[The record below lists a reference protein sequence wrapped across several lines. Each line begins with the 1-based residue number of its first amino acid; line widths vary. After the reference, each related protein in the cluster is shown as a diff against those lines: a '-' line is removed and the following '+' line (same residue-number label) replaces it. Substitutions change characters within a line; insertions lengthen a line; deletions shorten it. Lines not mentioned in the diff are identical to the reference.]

1 MPDYKDRPRVIR
13 AIKTCLSDTYEHFND
28 AMDSLDSIGV
38 GSMGAGMTPL
48 VGGYAMSDEKDKYRS
63 ALVKLDAGRKS
74 LRPLAKRVYDGRVDD
89 SFFSSEEAMIIL
101 KDVIDYDYNL
111 LIDLLAE
118 RKGRESVWY
127 RLREISEKV
136 KQVFTLVSK
145 E

>member
-1 MPDYKDRPRVIR
+1 MPDYNDRPRVLR
-13 AIKTCLSDTYEHFND
+13 AIKTCLSDAYEHFND
-28 AMDSLDSIGV
+28 TMDSLDSIGV

-63 ALVKLDAGRKS
+63 ALIKLDSGRKS
-74 LRPLAKRVYDGRVDD
+74 LEPLAKRVRDGRVDE
-89 SFFSSEEAMIIL
+89 SYFSSENAMIIL
-101 KDVIDYDYNL
+101 RDIIDYDYDI

-127 RLREISEKV
+127 ILRELGEKV
-136 KQVFTLVSK
+136 KEVFEMVSK

>member
-1 MPDYKDRPRVIR
+1 MRDYKDRPRVIR

-63 ALVKLDAGRKS
+63 ALVMLDAGRKS
-74 LRPLAKRVYDGRVDD
+74 LRPLAKRVHDGRVDD